1 MIRREREF
9 LPNSPAN
16 QPLFADI
23 GQVLITPPEQIKH
36 ALNCISTN
44 CTLL

>member
-1 MIRREREF
+1 MIRRQRKF
-9 LPNSPAN
+9 LPNSLAN

-23 GQVLITPPEQIKH
+23 GQVLLTSPEQIKH

-44 CTLL
+44 